1 LREGIAARVRR
12 QELLALLEE
21 RERRRDGKR
30 TLKDYAPYAQ
40 QAAFHRAGAGCR
52 ERLFM
57 AGNQLGKTKAGASEW
72 AMHLTGRYPAW
83 WQGRRFDRPV
93 RLWAAGV
100 TAESTRDNPQ
110 RLLIGPP
117 GAREL
122 WGSGAIP
129 RQDLLHWTLGRGL
142 AAAVDTVAVRHASGG
157 QSFLA
162 FKSYEKGREKWQG
175 ETLDGVWFD
184 EEPPLDIYSEGLTRT
199 SATGGLTILTFTP
212 LLGMSEVVRLFLAD
226 EGKAAGDKAGTGRS
240 VTRMTID
247 EALHFSAEER
257 SAIVAA
263 YPAHEREA
271 RAKGRPQ
278 LGSGRIFAVAEEN
291 LAVPAFALP
300 THWPRLGALD
310 FGWEHPTAAL
320 ELAWDRE
327 GDCLYVTRC
336 YRVREA
342 TPVLHAAAL
351 KAWGTWLPWAWPHD
365 GNNDTAAGENLA
377 TQYRAQGLRMLGQHA
392 QFEDGSRSV
401 EAGIM
406 QLLDRMLTGRLKV
419 FDHLNDWFEEF
430 RLYHRK
436 DGRVVKE
443 HDDLMSATRYGAMS
457 LRFAR
462 LPPGA
467 ARAPVEQDG
476 AYDPISYGFEDR

>member
-1 LREGIAARVRR
+1 VREDLGGRPRR
-12 QELLALLEE
+12 LELLALLEE
-21 RERRRDGKR
+21 RERRREGRR
-30 TLKDYAPYAQ
+30 TLKDYAPYPQ
-40 QAAFHRAGAGCR
+40 QAAFHRAGATQR

-72 AMHLTGRYPAW
+72 AMHLTGRYPHW
-83 WQGRRFDRPV
+83 WEGRRFDRPV

-142 AAAVDTVAVRHASGG
+142 AAAIDTVAVRHASGG
-157 QSFLA
+157 RSFLA
-162 FKSYEKGREKWQG
+162 FKSYEQGREKWQG

-184 EEPPLDIYSEGLTRT
+184 EEPPLAIYSEGLTRT
-199 SATGGLTILTFTP
+199 SATGGMTVLTFTP
-212 LLGMSEVVRLFLAD
+212 LLGMSEVVRLFLND
-226 EGKAAGDKAGTGRS
+226 DGKSGAARG
-240 VTRMTID
+240 VTRMTIED
-247 EALHFSAEER
+247 ALHFTAEER
-257 SAIVAA
+257 RAIADA

-271 RAKGRPQ
+271 RTKGTPQ
-278 LGSGRIFAVAEEN
+278 LGSGRIFPVPEES

-300 THWPRLGALD
+300 AHWPRLGALD
-310 FGWEHPTAAL
+310 FGWEHPTAAV
-320 ELAWDRE
+320 ELAWDRD

-351 KAWGTWLPWAWPHD
+351 KAWGAWLPWAWPHD
-365 GNNDTAAGENLA
+365 GNNDTAAGRNLA
-377 TQYRAQGLRMLGQHA
+377 TQYREQGLRMLPDHA
-392 QFEDGSRSV
+392 QFEDGGNAV
-401 EAGIM
+401 EAGLM

-419 FDHLNDWFEEF
+419 FDHLAGWFEEL

-436 DGRVVKE
+436 EGRVVKE
-443 HDDLMSATRYGAMS
+443 QDDLMSATRYGAMM

-467 ARAPVEQDG
+467 ARAPAAQDG
-476 AYDPISYGFEDR
+476 DYDPIGYGFGGD